1 MKTVHIEFISDF
13 ICPWCYLG
21 KARLERIQKILAP
34 DIQLDIEVKPFLL
47 YPHIPK
53 GGVHKS
59 HFAKKTKPGMGRSL
73 RREAELEGIR
83 INYRNIEFIPYSM
96 EAHRLVWLVEDKT
109 QQYDLAMRLFHGYF
123 EEGQNLED
131 HNYLSEQAAL
141 SGVSNTVIE
150 QFTTTDAGL
159 AACQHYIESAKE
171 DFVNL
176 VPTLKLN
183 HRFKVLGLQSPD
195 VLEKYIRRAAA
206 KMP

>member
-21 KARLERIQKILAP
+21 KARLERVQQLLAP

-73 RREAELEGIR
+73 RKEAEIEGIK
-83 INYRNIEFIPYSM
+83 ISYRNIEFIPYSM
-96 EAHRLVWLVEDKT
+96 EAHRLVWLVEDK
-109 QQYDLAMRLFHGYF
+109 QQKYDLAMRLFYGYF

-131 HNYLSEQAAL
+131 HTYLSEQATL
-141 SGVSNTVIE
+141 SGVPSAIIE
-150 QFTTTDAGL
+150 QFKSTEAGL
-159 AACQHYIESAKE
+159 AACENYIQDAK
-171 DFVNL
+171 DNFVNL

-183 HRFKVLGLQSPD
+183 HKFTVLGLQSAD

-206 KMP
+206 KM